1 MSTLQRTKQGVNFLW
16 IFSIL
21 FGIIYALFY
30 PDTFTAQNITLFL
43 EQFGS
48 YIWVGYVFITFMR
61 GVFLFPSTPFVIA
74 GAILFPKQ
82 LLIVGLI
89 SIVGILFS
97 ATLLYFFADKMGF
110 GDYLL
115 HKYPNK
121 IEKVKTQLNTKKGKW
136 LVALW
141 ALFPLVPTDIIC
153 YVAGLVQMKY
163 YYMIGGIFM
172 GELAL
177 VGLYLF
183 LFHHLGWFI

>member
-1 MSTLQRTKQGVNFLW
+1 MSTLHRTKQGVNFLW
-16 IFSIL
+16 VFSIL
-21 FGIIYALFY
+21 LGIIYTILY

-43 EQFGS
+43 EEFGA
-48 YIWVGYVFITFMR
+48 YIWLGYILITFLR
-61 GVFLFPSTPFVIA
+61 GIFLFPSTPFVIA

-82 LLIVGLI
+82 LLIVGI
-89 SIVGILFS
+89 VSIVGILFS

-115 HKYPNK
+115 QKYPSK
-121 IEKVKTQLNTKKGKW
+121 IEKVKKQLNTKKGKW

-141 ALFPLVPTDIIC
+141 ALFPFVPTDIIC

-172 GELAL
+172 GELIL
-177 VGLYLF
+177 VSIYLF
-183 LFHHLGWFI
+183 LFHQLGWFI